1 MFRQNL
7 NCRVW
12 SKARSII
19 YCFLVKSPSHLCKS
33 ANHEHG
39 FGGCEEVLEM
49 RTYVIYVNWQR
60 LYLQLMMLTLTLAI
74 VRNFTQ
80 PRSQG
85 WEAWVPQSTMD
96 PTIPASTWIS
106 IPTSV
111 RAVLSRLIWNL
122 LKLHPPSLQLTT
134 VAAAPVMTNVVLL
147 ANAPFVQPW
156 LSQQECVRWRRRLR
170 GWASSLSIQK
180 APSHVESRLM
190 KLRLI
195 RLDESFVKFQV
206 EGPAAKWSACGLHD
220 PLYRAKCLDI
230 EFVGC

>member
-19 YCFLVKSPSHLCKS
+19 YCFLVPSPSHLCKS

-49 RTYVIYVNWQR
+49 RTYVFYVNWQC
-60 LYLQLMMLTLTLAI
+60 LYLQLMMLALTLAI

-85 WEAWVPQSTMD
+85 WGALVPQSTMD

-111 RAVLSRLIWNL
+111 RAVLSRLIWNSWQQWQQL
-122 LKLHPPSLQLTT
+122 QWWQTWCFSQTHRSHNHGWVSGSVWDGDRDWGVGPPPS
-134 VAAAPVMTNVVLL
+134 
-147 ANAPFVQPW
+147 PFQ
-156 LSQQECVRWRRRLR
+156 RLR
-170 GWASSLSIQK
+170 HTLN
-180 APSHVESRLM
+180 P
-190 KLRLI
+190 
-195 RLDESFVKFQV
+195 D
-206 EGPAAKWSACGLHD
+206 
-220 PLYRAKCLDI
+220 
-230 EFVGC
+230 